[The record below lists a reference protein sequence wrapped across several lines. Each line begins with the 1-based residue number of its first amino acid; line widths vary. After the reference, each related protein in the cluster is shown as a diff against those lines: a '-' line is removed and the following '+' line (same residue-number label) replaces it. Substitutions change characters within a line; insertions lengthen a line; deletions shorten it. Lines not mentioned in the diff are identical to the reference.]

1 MSARIHSLEYI
12 CIMHLGRH
20 MGLPLRWEMWTLSG
34 GKCSAPMGND
44 PFYGVKK
51 ELKSKIYA
59 DYGMIMEYYSYLCR
73 PIYIVLHWESL
84 INIRLN

>member
-1 MSARIHSLEYI
+1 MGYYMGITWMHS
-12 CIMHLGRH
+12 G
-20 MGLPLRWEMWTLSG
+20 GFNPPLRWKMWTLSG
-34 GKCSAPMGND
+34 GKCSAPMEND